1 MATNKKGRKIH
12 ISKLIKSSL
21 YDQIEQHGVV
31 TEVRKYKNA
40 QLGAFFA
47 DGQFRFFRQNP
58 TKKRSPAK
66 KKLGPRKRS
75 PTHTRSSGK
84 KGSGASRA
92 SSGKKGSGA
101 SRASSGKKG
110 SARRTVPTS
119 IKSNIANM
127 VGGESGDLKTSVNLL
142 REYYSTRY

>member
-92 SSGKKGSGA
+92 SSGKKGS
-101 SRASSGKKG
+101 
-110 SARRTVPTS
+110 ARRTVPTS